1 MKLLMKFNLVVL
13 LIMILGLLIVSRI
26 ARSFLMDN
34 ARAQVVRQAELMME
48 SAKATRDY
56 TSEELKPLLAGNP
69 LHRHKF
75 LPQTVPA
82 YGAMTTF
89 DRLRKKFP
97 DYTYKEAS
105 LNPSNPQ
112 HRAVD
117 WEADIIEN
125 FRNHPDNLQV
135 VGERST
141 PTGDSLYLAHPIA
154 AKPVCLECHNVP
166 SQAPKA
172 MLAKYGTT
180 NGFGWKPNEI
190 IAAQI
195 VSVPMSVPVGIAN
208 DAFRK
213 LMLYLTLTFAAVMI
227 AVDVVLYFLIV
238 VPVRKLSQVAD
249 QVSMGEIDAPEL
261 PVHGKDEISDLTA
274 SFNRMYVSVAKA
286 LKLLND

>member
-1 MKLLMKFNLVVL
+1 M
-13 LIMILGLLIVSRI
+13 LIGLFLVSRV

-34 ARAQVVRQAELMME
+34 ARTQVVRQAELMME

-56 TSEELKPLLAGNP
+56 TSEELKPLLVGNP
-69 LHRHKF
+69 LHRHQF

-89 DRLRKKFP
+89 ERLRKKFP

-112 HRAVD
+112 HRAVE
-117 WEADIIEN
+117 WEADIVEN
-125 FRNHPDNLQV
+125 FRNHPDRKDI
-135 VGERST
+135 VGQRST

-154 AKPVCLECHNVP
+154 AKPVCLECHSVP
-166 SQAPKA
+166 AAAPKA
-172 MLAKYGTT
+172 MLAKYGRT
-180 NGFGWKPNEI
+180 NGFGWQPDEI

-195 VSVPMSVPVGIAN
+195 VSVPMSVPVGIADN
-208 DAFRK
+208 AFQK
-213 LMLYLTLTFAAVMI
+213 LMLYLTVTFAAVMI

-249 QVSMGEIDAPEL
+249 QVSLGEIDAPEL
-261 PVHGKDEISDLTA
+261 PVRGKDEISDLTA

-286 LKLLND
+286 LKMLNN